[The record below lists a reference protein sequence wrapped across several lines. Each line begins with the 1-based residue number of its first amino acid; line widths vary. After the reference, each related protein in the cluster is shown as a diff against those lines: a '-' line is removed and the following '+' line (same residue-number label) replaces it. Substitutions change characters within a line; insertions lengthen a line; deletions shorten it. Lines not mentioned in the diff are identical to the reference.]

1 MVSILNLNQLV
12 TIFLLCSLCCC
23 FEIYPKYYLGGDVK
37 EKMVNTCSKTDMQ
50 LCKRVERNE
59 HLRFYAQRSC
69 RRRSNIQRHAK
80 KTEVSLD

>member
-37 EKMVNTCSKTDMQ
+37 ENMGNMCSKTDMP
-50 LCKRVERNE
+50 
-59 HLRFYAQRSC
+59 
-69 RRRSNIQRHAK
+69 
-80 KTEVSLD
+80 TM